1 MTYTDVR
8 QKQTDQF
15 RKEYRKMVLWKRVS
29 AAAAALVISA
39 MAAVPSFAE
48 TFTTD
53 EGAVFTGA
61 EVSSSARV
69 RAAVD
74 YHIFTQPEGSL
85 FTGSGQCWGYA
96 ERVRA
101 LLGSGGTQ
109 KTWQIP
115 ITVNNLQKVLQG
127 CRAGTH
133 LRITSAKTP
142 ARSTR
147 QHSVVVY
154 KCTDST
160 IYWSNGN
167 EDNQNHVYYHVMSVE
182 EFCSWCTGIG
192 FQYIQFVIQPTGT
205 GSVNKAE
212 IGVCSDPKTGRID
225 VAWPSVRGAKKYIL
239 YRSTK
244 KGSGY
249 RQAAV
254 TKKQEYADSEAA
266 YGKRTYYRL
275 KAVCR
280 RGSSMSSVRSAVRKL
295 PAPVVTT
302 SVDSST
308 SEMTASWKPVPGAVK
323 YIIYLAEDNRVF
335 GMGFNTLNKAAETTD
350 TTWAVPND
358 GHSTYYSYQVC
369 AVGPDSHM
377 ISAKTGFSIDI
388 GDDDDDY
395 EVEID

>member
-1 MTYTDVR
+1 
-8 QKQTDQF
+8 
-15 RKEYRKMVLWKRVS
+15 MVLWKRVS
-29 AAAAALVISA
+29 AAAAAAFVASA
-39 MAAVPSFAE
+39 MAVVPSFAD

-53 EGAVFTGA
+53 EGAVFTGSD
-61 EVSSSARV
+61 VTSSARV
-69 RAAVD
+69 KAVVD

-85 FTGSGQCWGYA
+85 YTGSGQCWGYA
-96 ERVRA
+96 ERVRM
-101 LLGSGGTQ
+101 LIGSGGVQ

-115 ITVNNLQKVLQG
+115 ITVDNLQKVLQG

-154 KCTDST
+154 KCKNGT

-192 FQYIQFVIQPTGT
+192 FKYIQFIIQPTGT

-212 IGVCSDPKTGRID
+212 IGVCSDPKTGKID
-225 VAWPSVRGAKKYIL
+225 IAWPSVRGAKKYIL

-254 TKKQEYADSEAA
+254 TKKQEYTDSKAA

-275 KAVCR
+275 KAVYR
-280 RGSSMSSVRSAVRKL
+280 RGSSMSSPRSAVRKL

-302 SVDSST
+302 NVDPST
-308 SEMTASWKPVPGAVK
+308 SEMNASWKPVPGAVK

-335 GMGFNTLNKAAETTD
+335 GMGFSTLNKAAKTTD
-350 TTWAVPND
+350 TTWTVPND

-369 AVGPDSHM
+369 AVGPDSHVV
-377 ISAKTGFSIDI
+377 SAKTGFSIDI
-388 GDDDDDY
+388 GNDDDDY
-395 EVEID
+395 EIEID